1 MEWFDAL
8 EVNAWEC
15 FRARNRSELFRKL
28 SGFPQDAE
36 AETVAEKLRRT
47 GSFSQVS
54 RAETFSQVGR
64 DFRVRKSSRTHSKQF

>member
-36 AETVAEKLRRT
+36 AETVADGLSDDDTTIEEQRHMST
-47 GSFSQVS
+47 S
-54 RAETFSQVGR
+54 
-64 DFRVRKSSRTHSKQF
+64 